1 MMAVMPK
8 PVSHFVTAPDGLRLY
23 TRIYGS
29 LLAPALPVVCLAGL
43 TRNSADFDVL
53 ASVLASDAKRP
64 RAVITL
70 DSRGRGRSDYD
81 SQARN
86 YSLPVELAD
95 LIAVLTALE
104 IPPAVFIG
112 TSRGGILAMLL
123 AVARPSAVAGVVL
136 NDIGPMIETRG
147 LLRIKSYVGRLPQP
161 QSFEDGAEFLRRLFG
176 NQFPKL
182 SDEDWMAFAR
192 RSFEEPPPLPSAGSG
207 GGKRS
212 GLVATYDPGIAKA
225 LEGVDAEQ
233 PVPPLWNEFDS
244 LVRRPVMVIRGANS
258 DVLTAAG
265 LAAIAARRPDLEVLE
280 VPDQGHAPL
289 LVENEVI
296 SRIGAFIARCEFP
309 HGAAT
314 GRNPTAL

>member
-1 MMAVMPK
+1 
-8 PVSHFVTAPDGLRLY
+8 
-23 TRIYGS
+23 
-29 LLAPALPVVCLAGL
+29 
-43 TRNSADFDVL
+43 
-53 ASVLASDAKRP
+53 
-64 RAVITL
+64 
-70 DSRGRGRSDYD
+70 
-81 SQARN
+81 
-86 YSLPVELAD
+86 VELAD
-95 LIAVLTALE
+95 VIAVLTALE
-104 IPPAVFIG
+104 LPPAVFIG

-136 NDIGPMIETRG
+136 NDIGPMIETKG

-182 SDEDWMAFAR
+182 ADEDWMAFAR
-192 RSFEEPPPLPSAGSG
+192 RSFDEPPSLPSPASG

-233 PVPPLWNEFDS
+233 PVPSFWNEFDA
-244 LVRRPVMVIRGANS
+244 LAKRPVMVIRGANS
-258 DVLTAAG
+258 DVLSAAG
-265 LAAIAARRPDLEVLE
+265 VAAMAARRPDLEVLE

-296 SRIGAFIARCEFP
+296 SRIGAFVARCEFP
-309 HGAAT
+309 HAAAT
-314 GRNPTAL
+314 